1 MSDKFLFGLSVD
13 LFNFCEV
20 ILSSRIYNWQ
30 NLDFAHKSAHLFWAG
45 VAVIFY
51 IIIYNLLLFI
61 AIKSFP
67 IVKNACMNSYYK
79 AKNKKS
85 N

>member
-1 MSDKFLFGLSVD
+1 MSNKFLFDLSVD
-13 LFNFCEV
+13 FFNFCEV
-20 ILSSRIYNWQ
+20 VLSSRIHNWQ
-30 NLDFAHKSAHLFWAG
+30 NLDFSHKSAHLFWVG

-51 IIIYNLLLFI
+51 IIIYNLLLFV

-67 IVKNACMNSYYK
+67 VIKNACMKSYRE
-79 AKNKKS
+79 AKSKKS